1 MNDKQ
6 LAQIDEWLS
15 GHKRYKLLD
24 CECKELLKLK
34 GSLLRVLLAQF
45 MGGDDNEESW
55 LSNSSVMELTGL
67 SEKAVINARKEL
79 IKDGWMQA
87 TGETAAQKYEK
98 PTRGARQVKVY
109 SLAPVKFTP
118 VKSTDKVYGYGSRS
132 ESATATHSGT
142 STREDGNYSKQNQ
155 KPKAK
160 PTPAVPCTPLAA
172 TPTKVKQSKLAKDG
186 TPWPDDFDSWTN
198 PERCRWLEDHDP
210 SKPKREYDP
219 EYEEAWVQAKRM
231 QEMEESWDLEE

>member
-1 MNDKQ
+1 MNDKH
-6 LAQIDEWLS
+6 LAQIDEWPS
-15 GHKRYKLLD
+15 GQKRYKLLD

-55 LSNSSVMELTGL
+55 LSNTSVMELTGL

-79 IKDGWMQA
+79 VRDGWMQA

-98 PTRGARQVKVY
+98 PRHGARQVKVY
-109 SLAPVKFTP
+109 SLTSVKFTP

-132 ESATATHSGT
+132 ESATATHSGS
-142 STREDGNYSKQNQ
+142 STRDDGDDSKQNQ

-160 PTPAVPCTPLAA
+160 PTPAVPSVPVSA
-172 TPTKVKQSKLAKDG
+172 TPPKVKRSKLAKDG
-186 TPWPDDFDSWTN
+186 TPWPDDFNSWTN
-198 PERCRWLEDHDP
+198 PERCRWLDDHDP

-219 EYEEAWVQAKRM
+219 EYEEAWVQIKKL
-231 QEMEESWDLEE
+231 QEMEEWEDLED